1 MSNLQCIKDI
11 QVGFSKIGSR
21 GVFAKKPFKKGQVIE
36 EAPFIAVYKEHILG
50 KMLDYVFD
58 FDDHC
63 YAVAFGYGSMY
74 NSSPKNNAQYVIDT
88 KQEGV
93 LLFKAKKDIQKGEE
107 ITVNYG
113 KEWFEGRGLI
123 HQK

>member
-50 KMLDYVFD
+50 KPECLQLQVS
-58 FDDHC
+58 
-63 YAVAFGYGSMY
+63 AGYLS
-74 NSSPKNNAQYVIDT
+74 
-88 KQEGV
+88 QE
-93 LLFKAKKDIQKGEE
+93 Q
-107 ITVNYG
+107 
-113 KEWFEGRGLI
+113 R
-123 HQK
+123 